1 MRDIMIQ
8 VYLKISEVPR
18 PEYPPMNTHADCTT
32 KEVKQEVKPTPM
44 TVTLFI
50 HPFLAE

>member
-1 MRDIMIQ
+1 MRDIKLK
-8 VYLKISEVPR
+8 VYLKISEVPLL
-18 PEYPPMNTHADCTT
+18 ENAPMNTHSDCTT